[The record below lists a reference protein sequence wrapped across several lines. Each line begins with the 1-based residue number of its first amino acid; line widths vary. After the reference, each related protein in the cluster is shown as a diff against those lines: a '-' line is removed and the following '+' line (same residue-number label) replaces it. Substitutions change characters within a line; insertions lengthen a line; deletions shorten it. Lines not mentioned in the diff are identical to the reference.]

1 MGPTPASS
9 KARIASDSL
18 QPESVALGP
27 GDRQS
32 SATAAS
38 RRATRSRSAP
48 TKPRKPRTPRPVAA
62 ADAATETWPPFS
74 VHEPCASSSKR
85 ELPRLRRPLRWSSP
99 LSWMR
104 RGMYRTTKTASV
116 RINLGVITFRSLSK
130 RTLATR
136 LCDEIRH
143 PVNCLARYE
152 SLTSPDLHHDRA
164 VALPLSLPYLCAPPT
179 QD

>member
-1 MGPTPASS
+1 MPPPA
-9 KARIASDSL
+9 
-18 QPESVALGP
+18 
-27 GDRQS
+27 
-32 SATAAS
+32 
-38 RRATRSRSAP
+38 
-48 TKPRKPRTPRPVAA
+48 AA
-62 ADAATETWPPFS
+62 ADTAIGTWPPFLAR
-74 VHEPCASSSKR
+74 EPCASSSKR
-85 ELPRLRRPLRWSSP
+85 TPPSPCRSLSWSSP

-130 RTLATR
+130 RTLATW

-143 PVNCLARYE
+143 PVNRLARYE

-164 VALPLSLPYLCAPPT
+164 VTLPLSLPSLCAPPT

>member
-1 MGPTPASS
+1 MTT
-9 KARIASDSL
+9 
-18 QPESVALGP
+18 EALGWLLLL
-27 GDRQS
+27 
-32 SATAAS
+32 AAI
-38 RRATRSRSAP
+38 
-48 TKPRKPRTPRPVAA
+48 V
-62 ADAATETWPPFS
+62 
-74 VHEPCASSSKR
+74 
-85 ELPRLRRPLRWSSP
+85 
-99 LSWMR
+99 
-104 RGMYRTTKTASV
+104 YRTTKTASV

-164 VALPLSLPYLCAPPT
+164 ATLSLSLPSLCAPPT